1 MLIITHLTSIF
12 QQNLLMFYKYFLQK
26 VFLFESQQSVFKQQK
41 NSSYLN
47 TATLWCNWRDSSSH
61 VRKNVHWTFFC
72 SSFSN
77 SNKIFLNNKNSSYL
91 STATLW
97 CDWRDSSSRVRK
109 NVHWTFFCSS
119 FSNPNKI
126 LLNNKNSSYLSTATL
141 WCDWRD
147 SNPRP
152 LGS

>member
-61 VRKNVHWTFFC
+61 VRKNVHLTFFC

-77 SNKIFLNNKNSSYL
+77 PNKIFLNNKNSSYL

-97 CDWRDSSSRVRK
+97 CRWR
-109 NVHWTFFCSS
+109 
-119 FSNPNKI
+119 
-126 LLNNKNSSYLSTATL
+126 SYLQLFSALITIDTNINQFIKVYHNFNKL
-141 WCDWRD
+141 Q
-147 SNPRP
+147 
-152 LGS
+152 